1 MNRRDRRKN
10 KVINKASDLINE
22 FIPAFNLHKSG
33 DLDKAEILY
42 HKILAKNPLHFD
54 ALRHLGILNQD
65 RHLLDQALAFFI
77 QAMKVNPK
85 SHEIYNNIGSIMFQQ
100 YRQSEA
106 KLLCEKSLS
115 LKHDYLPALN
125 NLVLLCYR
133 LNFSEEALKIGEKAI
148 KLYPNDLRA
157 QTNYALAL
165 SISGSLDKAVNIFKK
180 VAKINPNA
188 DNLKNLGTTYRDSG
202 EFEKSH
208 NCFVDALK
216 ERPDDES
223 IFFNLS
229 ASKLYKPNQ
238 NILKKFEQILYSKEN
253 LDYNQKTAISFS
265 LYNSFRKLKDYK
277 KSGTFLIEGNKY
289 ANEWIKSDI
298 KKEEI
303 LINELKLLFNREFIK
318 KRAAKVNLQKK
329 LNINP
334 IFILGMPRSGTT
346 LCEQILFSHSKV
358 AGGGEIPDL
367 TRVSGIDSTYNLD
380 IKKIDQF
387 KKLMVD
393 NDTSYF
399 EKKAEYY
406 LNKLKKISSKHQF
419 ITDKMPHNFILIGF
433 IKMILPNAKIVYCK
447 RNPMDNCFSLYA
459 HKFVDM
465 NHGYCYDQEIL
476 GEYYKL
482 HSDLMEH
489 WLDLFGKEIFTL
501 EHDILL
507 DNQEK
512 QSKELIRYCGLDW
525 ENACLEFYKSDRQVQ
540 TASNEQVRE
549 PINKNS
555 VAAWKNY
562 KEFLKPLIK
571 SLN

>member
-1 MNRRDRRKN
+1 M
-10 KVINKASDLINE
+10 
-22 FIPAFNLHKSG
+22 
-33 DLDKAEILY
+33 IL
-42 HKILAKNPLHFD
+42 
-54 ALRHLGILNQD
+54 
-65 RHLLDQALAFFI
+65 
-77 QAMKVNPK
+77 V
-85 SHEIYNNIGSIMFQQ
+85 
-100 YRQSEA
+100 
-106 KLLCEKSLS
+106 
-115 LKHDYLPALN
+115 
-125 NLVLLCYR
+125 
-133 LNFSEEALKIGEKAI
+133 
-148 KLYPNDLRA
+148 
-157 QTNYALAL
+157 
-165 SISGSLDKAVNIFKK
+165 
-180 VAKINPNA
+180 
-188 DNLKNLGTTYRDSG
+188 
-202 EFEKSH
+202 
-208 NCFVDALK
+208 
-216 ERPDDES
+216 
-223 IFFNLS
+223 
-229 ASKLYKPNQ
+229 
-238 NILKKFEQILYSKEN
+238 ILK
-253 LDYNQKTAISFS
+253 
-265 LYNSFRKLKDYK
+265 
-277 KSGTFLIEGNKY
+277 
-289 ANEWIKSDI
+289 
-298 KKEEI
+298 
-303 LINELKLLFNREFIK
+303 
-318 KRAAKVNLQKK
+318 
-329 LNINP
+329 
-334 IFILGMPRSGTT
+334 
-346 LCEQILFSHSKV
+346 
-358 AGGGEIPDL
+358 
-367 TRVSGIDSTYNLD
+367 
-380 IKKIDQF
+380 
-387 KKLMVD
+387 
-393 NDTSYF
+393 
-399 EKKAEYY
+399 KKAEYY